1 MKHDTDEL
9 RTHKHHHHHRNKKR
23 RRLMEWVLGILAFV
37 IIIGAAGA
45 IKIYTDT
52 KSAIQST
59 YKQVKHKDIRKGAA
73 ADVTAGDPFSV
84 LILGV
89 DTGEYGRTY
98 QGRSDT
104 IMVAAVSKDKTSLV
118 SIPRDTKVAIS
129 GHGENNKINAAYA
142 YGGVSGAI
150 NTLQSY
156 LDVPIDHY
164 IKLNMRG
171 LVQLSEAVG
180 PITVDNDLDF
190 TNLGHHF
197 KKGKVTIDKNNILAY
212 TRMRYEDPRGDYGRQ
227 LRQRIVTIA
236 LVHKLATIGNLSKYK
251 QILNA
256 VSANMTTDL
265 TFSEIKSLVTEYKGA
280 DDNIQQV
287 QLQGTG
293 KMIDGVSYEV
303 VSQASLNKVQTEL
316 KDALKIK

>member
-1 MKHDTDEL
+1 MKHDSDEL
-9 RTHKHHHHHRNKKR
+9 RTHKHHHHKNKKR
-23 RRLMEWVLGILAFV
+23 RKLMKWGLGILAF
-37 IIIGAAGA
+37 IILVCLAGT

-59 YKQVKHKDIRKGAA
+59 YKQVKHKNIRKGAA
-73 ADVTAGDPFSV
+73 ADVTEGDPFSV

-104 IMVAAVSKDKTSLV
+104 IMVAAVSKNKTSLV

-129 GHGENNKINAAYA
+129 GHGTNNKINAAYA

-150 NTLQSY
+150 NTLQNY

-180 PITVDNDLDF
+180 PIKVDNDLDF
-190 TNLGHHF
+190 TNIGYHF
-197 KKGKVTIDKNNILAY
+197 KKGEVTIDKDNILAY

-236 LVHKLATIGNLSKYK
+236 LVHKLAEIGNISKYK

-265 TFSEIKSLVTEYKGA
+265 TFSEIKSLLTEYKGA
-280 DDNIQQV
+280 DDNIQQI

-293 KMIDGVSYEV
+293 KNIDGVSYEV
-303 VSQASLNKVQTEL
+303 VSQANLNKVQSEL
-316 KDALKIK
+316 KSALNIK

>member
-1 MKHDTDEL
+1 
-9 RTHKHHHHHRNKKR
+9 
-23 RRLMEWVLGILAFV
+23 
-37 IIIGAAGA
+37 
-45 IKIYTDT
+45 
-52 KSAIQST
+52 
-59 YKQVKHKDIRKGAA
+59 
-73 ADVTAGDPFSV
+73 
-84 LILGV
+84 
-89 DTGEYGRTY
+89 
-98 QGRSDT
+98 
-104 IMVAAVSKDKTSLV
+104 
-118 SIPRDTKVAIS
+118 
-129 GHGENNKINAAYA
+129 
-142 YGGVSGAI
+142 
-150 NTLQSY
+150 
-156 LDVPIDHY
+156 
-164 IKLNMRG
+164 MRG

-227 LRQRIVTIA
+227 LRQREVTIA
-236 LVHKLATIGNLSKYK
+236 LVHKLASIDNLSKYK

>member
-23 RRLMEWVLGILAFV
+23 RRLMKWVLGILAFV

-59 YKQVKHKDIRKGAA
+59 YKQVKYKDIRKGAA

-150 NTLQSY
+150 NTLQNY

-190 TNLGHHF
+190 TNLGYHF

-227 LRQRIVTIA
+227 LRQRVVTIA
-236 LVHKLATIGNLSKYK
+236 LVHKLATIDNLSKYK